1 MATKRNSNKYTIGN
15 ISIDVPKESLDNL
28 NEVKD
33 LVEDIN
39 NYIARINNTSIS
51 ISQKDK
57 YDNLMSKSKEQLKS
71 IGDNDKD
78 LQKLVDLIL
87 KTIDNGKSAN
97 SNSADTIN
105 KLDSIT
111 SQLSQI
117 QNKIENEDNIGPR
130 KITKDSIKGNLG
142 GSWMDYLYNKKYTDE
157 YYDTKYNNI
166 LKELKDNPDNKN
178 LSKEELEQKAK
189 ENTDKKFANAVAGYS
204 TSGKILN
211 EAAKAL
217 KSVVDSFF
225 KLWIDGINKQSSIY
239 ENTFSGISVRTGIS
253 RGDYYSAQRGLN
265 NELYNQGLRSNIA
278 SSDVQSM
285 WSKLIEGGLDWD
297 TARTNAIDTV
307 LTQQIVPYLKNIDS
321 VSTQQLAQL
330 QSGFLKELRGI
341 GTSTMQILDSNVV
354 ATNYLNEMIDKLS
367 PVARLATQDLGRQFA
382 KSTGTYEA
390 LRKQGMTDYE
400 ISQYMGSVEAMY
412 NDPLS
417 KLKNGNIDQKVAI
430 ANGIANGID
439 FKDFSQLN
447 STFLNSYNMWEQV
460 SAGMQGNMS
469 PIYGGML
476 GLSIGPQATTG
487 MIENGYN
494 YTDANRIGKI
504 IADNVNNASEKAT
517 NSYAQGKNQTNSQ
530 IQEITMEN
538 LSNEFATLKEWM
550 GHYYEPIRDGV
561 KAILGILVSKAYLNG
576 MAKLLGVSADGA
588 ASASASSGIAGLLG
602 TGGAIAAGI
611 TGGVAI
617 GVAATKGILDGLK
630 AISDKQTEKIN
641 ESSID
646 KGEKN
651 KAQSFGNSTVQS
663 SIEQMKT
670 MGTTNNNFI
679 NNVTSGYDEAGLFGV
694 GKWFGWGN
702 SYAAKEKQAWKI
714 QDWKNYNIY
723 KPLSK
728 GINSKGGGDATT
740 RMALAIAYALALRKV
755 GYLQDGV
762 MSSIFGN
769 GININNDH
777 DLYELIA
784 GSYKNL
790 GVGLS
795 NVKGAASVIK
805 SDIGAPYDSNGNE
818 WDGSVTDQLA
828 DLIKTQK
835 ANESDEINENVT
847 EFNSHRAGLDRVPY
861 DNYQA
866 TLHKDE
872 AVLSASTANE
882 VRTLAASYQKTQ
894 NESISVQ
901 SIIEAQTVSLVNK
914 MDEIIRTI
922 NLNSNISTTNTN
934 RSKNNI
940 IGKNMLAIQSVK
952 SF

>member
-15 ISIDVPKESLDNL
+15 ISINVPKESLDNL

-117 QNKIENEDNIGPR
+117 QNKVENEDNIGPR

-157 YYDTKYNNI
+157 YYDTQYNNI

-178 LSKEELEQKAK
+178 LSKDQLEQKAK
-189 ENTDKKFANAVAGYS
+189 ENTDKKFEKAVEGYNS
-204 TSGKILN
+204 SGKILN

-217 KSVVDSFF
+217 KSVADSFF

-253 RGDYYSAQRGLN
+253 RGDYYSAQTGLN

-538 LSNEFATLKEWM
+538 LSNEFATLKERM

-561 KAILGILVSKAYLNG
+561 KAILGILASKAYLNG

-588 ASASASSGIAGLLG
+588 VVASASSGLAGLLG
-602 TGGAIAAGI
+602 AGGIIAGSIGATLI
-611 TGGVAI
+611 AVKGVYDL
-617 GVAATKGILDGLK
+617 TKR
-630 AISDKQTEKIN
+630 ISDKETKEIT
-641 ESSID
+641 ESSQD
-646 KGEKN
+646 KGVKN
-651 KAQSFGNSTVQS
+651 ASQSFGNSTVQTAV
-663 SIEQMKT
+663 EQMKT
-670 MGTTNNNFI
+670 MGNTKSGWSNFA
-679 NNVTSGYDEAGLFGV
+679 NKMANAYDRGGFIGMGSL
-694 GKWFGWGN
+694 FGWGD
-702 SYAAKEKQAWKI
+702 SYAAKEKRAWNT

-723 KPLSK
+723 KPLSE
-728 GINSKGGGDATT
+728 GINDKGGGDATT

-755 GYLQDGV
+755 GYLQDGI
-762 MSSIFGN
+762 MSSIFGDN
-769 GININNDH
+769 FNNIDNDKE
-777 DLYELIA
+777 LYELIA

-795 NVKGAASVIK
+795 NVKGAASIIK
-805 SDIGAPYDSNGNE
+805 KEIGAPYDSNGNE
-818 WDGSVTDQLA
+818 WDGSITDQLS

-835 ANESDEINENVT
+835 VNESDEINENI
-847 EFNSHRAGLDRVPY
+847 EQFNSHRAGLDRVPY

-866 TLHKDE
+866 TLHQDE

-934 RSKNNI
+934 SSKNNI
-940 IGKNMLAIQSVK
+940 IGRNMLAIQSVK

>member
-87 KTIDNGKSAN
+87 KTIDNGKSVN

-142 GSWMDYLYNKKYTDE
+142 GSWMNYLYNKKYTDE

-217 KSVVDSFF
+217 KSVADSFF
-225 KLWIDGINKQSSIY
+225 KLWIDGINKQSNIY

-253 RGDYYSAQRGLN
+253 RGDYYSAQAGLN
-265 NELYNQGLRSNIA
+265 NELYNQGLKSNIA

-321 VSTQQLAQL
+321 ASTQQLAQL

-504 IADNVNNASEKAT
+504 IADNINNASEKAT
-517 NSYAQGKNQTNSQ
+517 NSFAQGKNQTNSQ

-538 LSNEFATLKEWM
+538 LSNEFATLKERM

-561 KAILGILVSKAYLNG
+561 KAILGFLVSKAYLNG

-588 ASASASSGIAGLLG
+588 VATSATSGIASLLG
-602 TGGAIAAGI
+602 TGGAIVGGI
-611 TGGVAI
+611 TL
-617 GVAATKGILDGLK
+617 GVAATKGIMTIADKL
-630 AISDKQTEKIN
+630 ADKQRN
-641 ESSID
+641 EIASAAQD
-646 KGEKN
+646 KGIKN
-651 KAQSFGNSTVQS
+651 ASQSFGNSTVQTDV
-663 SIEQMKT
+663 EKMKS
-670 MGTTNNNFI
+670 MGETDSDWNLGNALSNG
-679 NNVTSGYDEAGLFGV
+679 NKRAGLFGM
-694 GKWFGWGN
+694 GALFGWGD
-702 SYAAKEKQAWKI
+702 SYAAKEKQAWKV

-728 GINSKGGGDATT
+728 GINDLGGADATT
-740 RMALAIAYALALRKV
+740 RMALAIAYALALREV
-755 GYLQDGV
+755 GYLQDDI
-762 MSSIFGN
+762 MSNIFGDEFKV
-769 GININNDH
+769 NNDN

-784 GSYKNL
+784 SSYKNL

-795 NVKGAASVIK
+795 NVKGAASTIK
-805 SDIGAPYDSNGNE
+805 EEIGAPYDSNGNE
-818 WDGSVTDQLA
+818 WDGSITDQLS

-835 ANESDEINENVT
+835 VNESDEINENI
-847 EFNSHRAGLDRVPY
+847 EQFNSHRAGLDRVPY

-866 TLHKDE
+866 TLHQDE

-934 RSKNNI
+934 SRKNNI